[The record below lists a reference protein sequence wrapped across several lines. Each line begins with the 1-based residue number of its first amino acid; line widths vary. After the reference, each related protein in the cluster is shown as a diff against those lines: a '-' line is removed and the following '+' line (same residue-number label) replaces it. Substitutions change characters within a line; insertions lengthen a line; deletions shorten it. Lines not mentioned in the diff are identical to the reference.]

1 MENEQRVV
9 SDQSVEEAFVLMKS
23 IKAPILASA
32 MPPLRLAS
40 GRIPWVMLE
49 EELLAFASSP
59 AGKDIP
65 RLSLGGEGG
74 PLVAYRST
82 QSLSFAQ
89 ADNEQ
94 LTSYSNSR
102 ISGSGEEKPLMAFSA
117 GMHGSLK
124 LNHRLSLATG
134 LQFSRLGQEVSGLSF
149 YTEGQ
154 GPLTVT
160 NMVEL
165 STSAGVLYI
174 PQQEGFQPVWTST
187 QELSEAYASYD
198 LVQQFEYL
206 EIPLLLQ
213 MHLLD
218 KGVHLIADAGL
229 SPGILLGNKAYLQG
243 SGERE
248 QLEGTRDLRPL
259 LWSLQA
265 GIGVQLPLS
274 DAWALSLRPGLRYA
288 VTSINKSNDYTYR
301 PWSLSV
307 SSGLYFHLR

>member
-1 MENEQRVV
+1 
-9 SDQSVEEAFVLMKS
+9 
-23 IKAPILASA
+23 
-32 MPPLRLAS
+32 
-40 GRIPWVMLE
+40 
-49 EELLAFASSP
+49 
-59 AGKDIP
+59 
-65 RLSLGGEGG
+65 
-74 PLVAYRST
+74 
-82 QSLSFAQ
+82 
-89 ADNEQ
+89 
-94 LTSYSNSR
+94 
-102 ISGSGEEKPLMAFSA
+102 MAFSA

-124 LNHRLSLATG
+124 LNNRFSLATG

-154 GPLTVT
+154 GPLTLT
-160 NMVEL
+160 NSVEV
-165 STSAGVLYI
+165 STSAGVLSI
-174 PQQEGFQPVWTST
+174 PQQESFAPVWTST
-187 QELSEAYASYD
+187 LELSEAYAPYD

-218 KGVHLIADAGL
+218 KGIQLMADAGL

-288 VTSINKSNDYTYR
+288 VTSINESNAFTYR

-307 SSGLYFHLR
+307 SSGLFYRWK